1 MSHTT
6 GADTV
11 SGWAYAVRQRR
22 GAMMQ
27 RIAVGMASSLA
38 ATSLVGWPTAV
49 AWGLAYIAIQAWEAF
64 VFAPLNRPIPR
75 PMSRARN
82 ILGGATM
89 FANTGLYG
97 ALSIILW
104 ALGGA
109 AGGVSAA
116 IMLSAAMVYS
126 MVNAP
131 RSLTV
136 LACTTA
142 PQILYMAAFPFLLMG
157 LGAPLGAAITAAAA
171 VIIFTIYCLNVWRGL
186 ADRLKREQHDRLQA
200 EAHVE
205 RMSRELS
212 EQRAFLAA
220 IGHDLRTP
228 IGAILSGAA
237 EVRGAD
243 AGSRQNAELIT
254 DAGLM
259 MKSLLDDLLDH
270 SRIGAGR
277 MAIEVKDFDLRQMLA
292 QTLQLW
298 RAAGRGQG
306 AEAADR
312 GGGDHAPVG
321 QGRRDPHS
329 PGAEQPAVQRH
340 EVHRQRDHHP
350 AGAGLAGRADVL
362 CPDVRDRRHRAWH
375 DARPVGPTVH
385 PVRSDRRGCHRPL
398 WRIGPGTG
406 DQPQSGGADGRAA
419 DGAQHAG
426 PGVRG
431 SPSRWSCRAARR
443 SSRSPRRSMKAAWRS
458 PAP

>member
-38 ATSLVGWPTAV
+38 ATSLVGWPIAV
-49 AWGLAYIAIQAWEAF
+49 GWGLAYIAIQAWEAF
-64 VFAPLNRPIPR
+64 VFAPLNLPIPR
-75 PMSRARN
+75 PMSKARN

-97 ALSIILW
+97 ALSMMLW
-104 ALGGA
+104 VFGGA

-116 IMLSAAMVYS
+116 IMLPAAMVYS

-136 LACTTA
+136 LACTTT

-171 VIIFTIYCLNVWRGL
+171 VIIFTIYCLNVWRSL
-186 ADRLKREQHDRLQA
+186 ADRLKREQHDRLRA

-292 QTLQLW
+292 
-298 RAAGRGQG
+298 
-306 AEAADR
+306 
-312 GGGDHAPVG
+312 
-321 QGRRDPHS
+321 
-329 PGAEQPAVQRH
+329 
-340 EVHRQRDHHP
+340 
-350 AGAGLAGRADVL
+350 
-362 CPDVRDRRHRAWH
+362 
-375 DARPVGPTVH
+375 
-385 PVRSDRRGCHRPL
+385 
-398 WRIGPGTG
+398 
-406 DQPQSGGADGRAA
+406 
-419 DGAQHAG
+419 
-426 PGVRG
+426 
-431 SPSRWSCRAARR
+431 
-443 SSRSPRRSMKAAWRS
+443 
-458 PAP
+458 